1 MYQIIAEINTRDK
14 LKLVELANQIDGY
27 HGVGEE
33 SKKGESQEQERGKD
47 EEGT

>member
-33 SKKGESQEQERGKD
+33 SKNPLDSSMPD
-47 EEGT
+47 TD